1 VRVKLARLQELV
13 GRRTQWQ
20 EQVTSLKRMREW
32 VFAAEHLLSGAWAET
47 EETLTNAAVAEHFD
61 QWLGHLAQSLQTDP
75 FSEHER
81 QCLEHFVQTTH
92 SFRPHLILCYDV
104 NGLPPT
110 NNETER
116 YIRSL
121 KTRARRMSGR
131 KNWNSYLLRYGRY
144 IAYYDCL
151 AKQEAGD
158 AVIEQRLKRVSL
170 QQWRAARSS
179 SRIPC
184 SEQLKIWR
192 FRHQRD
198 QYLHS
203 LQMRWQATA
212 GGT

>member
-1 VRVKLARLQELV
+1 VKLARLQELV

-20 EQVTSLKRMREW
+20 EQVTSLKRMRDW
-32 VFAAEHLLSGAWAET
+32 VFTAEHLLSGAWASS
-47 EETLTNAAVAEHFD
+47 EEALTNAAVAERFD
-61 QWLGHLAQSLQTDP
+61 PWLRHLAQSLETET

-92 SFRPHLILCYDV
+92 NFRPHLIQCYDV
-104 NGLPPT
+104 KGLPRT
-110 NNETER
+110 NNDTER

-151 AKQEAGD
+151 AKQEAGEV
-158 AVIEQRLKRVSL
+158 ALEQRLKHVSH
-170 QQWRAARSS
+170 QQWRTARST
-179 SRIPC
+179 SRIQR
-184 SEQLKIWR
+184 SEQLKLWR
-192 FRHQRD
+192 FRHKRD
-198 QYLHS
+198 HYLLS
-203 LQMRWQATA
+203 LELRWQATA